1 MIPVTLLDQLNADMK
16 EAMRAKDKHR
26 LSVIRMLKSSLQN
39 EAIHFG
45 VQELNAEQGLTVLT
59 REVKQRRDSAKEF
72 SAADREDLASK
83 VLSELEVLMAY
94 MPAQLSEEELENII
108 SETAKK
114 INAAEPSHMG
124 KLMGAVLPQV
134 KGKADGTLV
143 SELVKAY
150 LNQK

>member
-1 MIPVTLLDQLNADMK
+1 MTLLDQLNADMK